1 MYPSKFSFFFFF
13 FWVIVSLD
21 IPIRLK
27 DLDTENSSRTYLQG
41 LFDSFPTSEPGLYG
55 DFAVDDGEFQ
65 IYEEESDEGLYSI
78 DDNDGEEE
86 EDDDDDDAWRSVH
99 TTGYC
104 FFSLSF
110 KNTFFIVV

>member
-13 FWVIVSLD
+13 FRVIVSLD

-86 EDDDDDDAWRSVH
+86 EDDDDDDA
-99 TTGYC
+99 
-104 FFSLSF
+104 
-110 KNTFFIVV
+110 